1 MTTHTSDYSR
11 VMPRDLFNE
20 AKLLK
25 CLGHVMLAH
34 VNDQLPQLK
43 VRHDTDETQGWAIKM
58 SICGHLFCSNM
69 VFSVKARRLYLA
81 TAVNDRTCWPL
92 LYGWSAR
99 FEDMTEPVFDSPSPA
114 GELVRLSEN
123 FLELCGGARRAMQF
137 SRTPQC
143 TTETGRWSS
152 NRSNVSDV
160 S

>member
-1 MTTHTSDYSR
+1 MIVYASDYSR

-34 VNDQLPQLK
+34 VNDQLPQLQ
-43 VRHDTDETQGWAIKM
+43 VLHDTDEAQGWAIKM

-69 VFSVKARRLYLA
+69 VFSVKAKRLYLA
-81 TAVNDRTCWPL
+81 TAANDRTCWPL
-92 LYGWSAR
+92 LYGWSAD
-99 FEDMTEPVFDSPSPA
+99 FEDMTEPVFDSPSTA
-114 GELVRLSEN
+114 GALVRLSEN
-123 FLELCGGARRAMQF
+123 FVQLCGGDPRSQF
-137 SRTPQC
+137 SCTPQLF

-152 NRSNVSDV
+152 SKGNVSDA